1 MLTFFRRL
9 AKSKIGTWV
18 IAAIGVAILGGFA
31 LADLSNFGT
40 GNLGFGMSSGTLA
53 KVGDQEVN
61 ERELSDAMQRRL
73 QEARQ
78 QRPEAG
84 YASVIG
90 DFNTI
95 VDALLEQRTLMAFA
109 DKYGFPLSKR
119 LVDAEIAQIPS
130 AKGLNGQF
138 SEESYR
144 AFLNQQR
151 LTDEQVRQ
159 ILSGSLLQRLLL
171 TPVATNPRISVGM
184 ATPYASMLLEARE
197 GEAVMVPLEP
207 FKAGLKPDD
216 AQLQQFYAANRARYM
231 IPEQRVLRIARIGPE
246 QVANVTASDQEI
258 TAYYNANKAT
268 YAPSDTRSLT
278 QVVVPDP

>member
-95 VDALLEQRTLMAFA
+95 VDALLEQRTLMARHC
-109 DKYGFPLSKR
+109 S
-119 LVDAEIAQIPS
+119 
-130 AKGLNGQF
+130 
-138 SEESYR
+138 
-144 AFLNQQR
+144 
-151 LTDEQVRQ
+151 
-159 ILSGSLLQRLLL
+159 
-171 TPVATNPRISVGM
+171 IS
-184 ATPYASMLLEARE
+184 TLC
-197 GEAVMVPLEP
+197 
-207 FKAGLKPDD
+207 
-216 AQLQQFYAANRARYM
+216 
-231 IPEQRVLRIARIGPE
+231 
-246 QVANVTASDQEI
+246 
-258 TAYYNANKAT
+258 
-268 YAPSDTRSLT
+268 YAPLIS
-278 QVVVPDP
+278 